1 MDRKPVSKRMIAVF
15 AAMAVWGVVPTSLS
29 FAGLQE
35 DQILVLYNADD
46 TSEIGLDIA
55 NYYKTF
61 HPNVH
66 LQPLTSGDPNNPLST
81 NEQVSAEYYLNT
93 IRPAVLNAL
102 QAAGPSQI
110 QCIVTTKGLPLRIKV
125 DDSVPPQ
132 GAQWVQY
139 SSLESE
145 LTRIDLID
153 SEITMG
159 DQTWFPAGSGH
170 DSENQYFGAYWDYF
184 SWPPERIC
192 RDNEPFTSA
201 SNDGMRL
208 ATRLDGYTFADV
220 QGIIDRSQN
229 VFVDPSAPQYVVVDD
244 DPDGVFNLMAELT
257 VNLGDQAY
265 SDSSHQVITVDIQA
279 PSRSVIGYV
288 SHGTNDGNGLAG
300 GDNGDPSTGYIP
312 EQLGNPQ
319 SGLLLADGAVFMTYE
334 SFNAWTFDPWV
345 LQPRGEGGYYIPEDD
360 QQGLLAQWLAIGG
373 TAGIGHV
380 FEPEPGGYDG
390 TIANEDIVFDM
401 LLDGY
406 TWAEAA
412 WRSMQ
417 QVSFVNTVIGDPLMV
432 WRIAGDMNGDR
443 VLDSQDIDLL
453 YDNLG
458 GSGVPS
464 APIYDLDGDGDA
476 DNVDVA
482 YLVHTILGTEF
493 GDFNLDR
500 KTNEIDLARVAL
512 FYNAAGGW
520 FAGDASG
527 DGFIDLTDLAILA
540 GYYGFDG
547 TADAVPEPATLGLLA
562 IGGLVL
568 LIRRRK

>member
-1 MDRKPVSKRMIAVF
+1 
-15 AAMAVWGVVPTSLS
+15 MAVWGVALSPLS

-35 DQILVLYNADD
+35 DQVLVLYNADD
-46 TSEIGLDIA
+46 TSEIGLDLA

-66 LQPLTSGDPNNPLST
+66 LQPLTSGDPGNPLST
-81 NEQVSAEYYLNT
+81 NDQVSADYYLNT

-102 QAAGPSQI
+102 QAAGASQI

-153 SEITMG
+153 SEIMMG
-159 DQTWFPAGSGH
+159 NQTWFPAGIGQH
-170 DSENQYFGAYWDYF
+170 SENLYFGAYWDHF
-184 SWPPERIC
+184 SWPPERIR

-201 SNDGMRL
+201 GNDGMRL
-208 ATRLDGYTFADV
+208 TTRLDGYDFADV

-244 DPDGVFNLMAELT
+244 DPAGVLNLMAELT
-257 VNLGDQAY
+257 AGLGDQAC
-265 SDSSHQVITVDIQA
+265 SDSTGQAVTVGVPT
-279 PSRSVIGYV
+279 PSRPVIGYV
-288 SHGTNDGNGLAG
+288 SHGTNDSGELLG

-312 EQLGNPQ
+312 EQLGDPQ

-380 FEPEPGGYDG
+380 FEPEPGAYDG
-390 TIANEDIVFDM
+390 TVANEDIVFDM

-432 WRIAGDMNGDR
+432 WQIAGDMNGDR
-443 VLDSQDIDLL
+443 VLDHQDIDLL

-458 GSGVPS
+458 GPGVPS

-476 DNVDVA
+476 DIDDMT
-482 YLVHTILGTEF
+482 YLVRTILGSEF
-493 GDFNLDR
+493 GDFNLDM
-500 KTNEIDLARVAL
+500 KLNEIDLTVLATY
-512 FYNAAGGW
+512 FNTTGNW
-520 FAGDASG
+520 STGDASG
-527 DGFIDLTDLAILA
+527 DGFIDLTDLTILA
-540 GYYGFDG
+540 TYYGFDG
-547 TADAVPEPATLGLLA
+547 TGDAVPEPATLGLLA
-562 IGGLVL
+562 VGGLAL